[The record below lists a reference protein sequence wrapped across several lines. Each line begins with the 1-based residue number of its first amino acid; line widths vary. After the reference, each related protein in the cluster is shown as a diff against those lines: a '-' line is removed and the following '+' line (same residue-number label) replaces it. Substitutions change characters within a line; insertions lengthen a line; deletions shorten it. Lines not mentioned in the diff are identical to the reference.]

1 MSDSVGDPSRED
13 DHHRPQPQLLPSS
26 EDRASSLLRLP
37 NSALERVGLGLV
49 AAALLGAA
57 VWSTDLWPNGN
68 PSKNLVNTQQ
78 AAPRSTGGAV
88 IIPVA
93 RADWDNAIARLM
105 ASDADKRKVR
115 TGLEN
120 GSLRLGTVTVSDF
133 DAEDGDWVRI
143 TGAGV
148 KQDIRLFKTPL
159 TVTIP
164 YLPGGTVSVHG
175 LVDGGG
181 GDITVSIHV
190 GAAAMPL
197 RALKPGEAVQ
207 IPTP

>member
-1 MSDSVGDPSRED
+1 MIVPVHDPSGEED
-13 DHHRPQPQLLPSS
+13 HPKPQLQPLSSS
-26 EDRASSLLRLP
+26 EDRGSLLQRLP
-37 NSALERVGLGLV
+37 DSMSGRVGIGLV
-49 AAALLGAA
+49 AAALLGVA
-57 VWSTDLWPNGN
+57 VWSTGLWPDANSLK
-68 PSKNLVNTQQ
+68 PAAVTQQ
-78 AAPRSTGGAV
+78 AALQANSGSV
-88 IIPVA
+88 IMPVA
-93 RADWDNAIARLM
+93 RADWEKAIAQLM
-105 ASDADKRKVR
+105 TSEADKGRVR
-115 TGLEN
+115 AGLEN

-133 DAEDGDWVRI
+133 DAEDGDWVSI

-148 KQDIRLFKTPL
+148 KQDVRLFKKPL

-164 YLPGGTVSVHG
+164 YLPGGTVSVLG

>member
-1 MSDSVGDPSRED
+1 MSFPVDDPSREGD
-13 DHHRPQPQLLPSS
+13 QPMPQLQPLSSS
-26 EDRASSLLRLP
+26 EDHGSLLQRLP
-37 NSALERVGLGLV
+37 DSLAGRVGMCLV
-49 AAALLGAA
+49 AAALLGVGA
-57 VWSTDLWPNGN
+57 WSTGLWPDGN
-68 PSKNLVNTQQ
+68 SPRIAVVTQQ
-78 AAPRSTGGAV
+78 AGPQAIGGSV
-88 IIPVA
+88 IMPVA
-93 RADWDNAIARLM
+93 KADWEKAIDQLM
-105 ASDADKRKVR
+105 TSDVDKRKVR
-115 TGLEN
+115 SGLEN

-133 DAEDGDWVRI
+133 DAEDGDWVSI

-148 KQDIRLFKTPL
+148 KQDVRLFKKPL

-164 YLPGGTVSVHG
+164 YLPGGTVSVLG